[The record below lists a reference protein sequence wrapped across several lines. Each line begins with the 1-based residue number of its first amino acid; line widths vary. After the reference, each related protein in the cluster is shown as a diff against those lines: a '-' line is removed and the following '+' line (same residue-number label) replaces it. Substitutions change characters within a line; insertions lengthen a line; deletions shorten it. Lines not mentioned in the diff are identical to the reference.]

1 MELAL
6 SVATEGRSER
16 HSAAHRLRL
25 EGELALH
32 DDVYDPSLTRCDV
45 SGQAG
50 CSRRFA
56 SSRFRLQMAS
66 RFVAQLSHVLAQ
78 LAKYECQ
85 LTWSGLY
92 VATVG

>member
-1 MELAL
+1 MELVL
-6 SVATEGRSER
+6 SVAMEGRSEHR
-16 HSAAHRLRL
+16 SAAHRLRL

-32 DDVYDPSLTRCDV
+32 VYDPSLTRCDV

-85 LTWSGLY
+85 LMWSGLY